1 MKTSILNIKSV
12 VVLAI
17 VAMVALF
24 GNSAYADN
32 YVVNKVGNTQIVYS
46 TDATG
51 LYLTPKFKY
60 VYTNPTTSVE
70 IKTALFWSTNT
81 DTWLPD
87 YQVTTET
94 VKGQKTMTYARWNNL
109 TQAYNNS
116 ERMVYQLDSNQKAVS
131 CEYMLWSETSK
142 DWITK

>member
-60 VYTNPTTSVE
+60 VYTNPTTSV
-70 IKTALFWSTNT
+70 
-81 DTWLPD
+81 D
-87 YQVTTET
+87 
-94 VKGQKTMTYARWNNL
+94 
-109 TQAYNNS
+109 
-116 ERMVYQLDSNQKAVS
+116 
-131 CEYMLWSETSK
+131 
-142 DWITK
+142 